1 MGRDPVKRRRAR
13 LLFRRHPLVRGARY
27 ALLVCCFLLVS
38 GAVLFTVY
46 VADQA
51 SYDPHLFAMGTGGIL
66 SLACGVIAIV
76 LLNNR
81 RLRAER
87 RMLEQRVE
95 ELADLNWE
103 LKESEER
110 ARSFLEAQ
118 GDVIVRRDGAG
129 RITYANDAFC
139 RLADATREALLGSS
153 LTLAVEETS
162 DSLLL
167 PDGTRA
173 YDQQMATAHGPRWI
187 AWREVVVRAGAGG
200 QERQSVG
207 RDVTDRVEAERA
219 LAEARD
225 QAEAASRAKSRFL
238 ATVSH
243 EIRTPLNGILG
254 MSDLLLDTPLTPE
267 QITYAKA
274 AKTSA
279 DTLLALIEE
288 VLDFSKI
295 EAGKLD
301 LDPRPFALAGLI
313 EEMVEL
319 LAPRAQAKG
328 LEIASYVDERLPEYV
343 VGDAARLR
351 QVLLNLAG
359 NAVKFTERGG
369 VSVIVEPGAAADE
382 ITFVVQDT
390 GIGISSAEQ
399 ARVFLEFEQGDRGFA
414 PHHNGTGLGLTIAR
428 RIVERMG
435 GSIAVNSARGA
446 GSTFRFTVALPAH
459 GRAASFVS
467 PDLSGSAVLIVTSTQ
482 IEASLIGRRLR
493 RWGAHTEIAAP
504 AQCTTASL
512 SERRWQTIL
521 IDHTMG
527 TEQACA
533 LAKLSASIERRLV
546 LIAPA
551 DREQLPT
558 LREAGFTGYL
568 IKPVRAASL
577 AARLTRNDD
586 VFDATPLTAVEAAE
600 PSPKLPTEGLSVLLA
615 EDNEI
620 NALLTR
626 ALLQKL
632 GHRPLVTGDG
642 AKAFDAWA
650 AARAAG
656 QPFDLLLMDVHM
668 PGVDGIEATAR
679 IRAAERQEQISHTPI
694 LALTANAFAEDREA
708 CLAAGMDDFLVK
720 PLDRERLAAALAAIS
735 DRASLA
741 A

>member
-1 MGRDPVKRRRAR
+1 MWRDPVTRRRAR
-13 LLFRRHPLVRGARY
+13 RLLYRHPLVRGARY
-27 ALLVCCFLLVS
+27 ALLACCFLLVS
-38 GAVLFTVY
+38 SAVLAAVF

-51 SYDPHLFAMGTGGIL
+51 FYDPHLFAMGTGGIL
-66 SLACGVIAIV
+66 SVTCGVIAIM

-81 RLRAER
+81 LLRAER
-87 RMLEQRVE
+87 RKLEQHVE
-95 ELADLNWE
+95 DLADLNWE

-118 GDVIVRRDGAG
+118 GDVIVRRDSAG

-139 RLADATREALLGSS
+139 RLADARPEALLGSS
-153 LTLAVEETS
+153 LTLAVEKTS

-173 YDQQMATAHGPRWI
+173 YDQKILTTHGPRWI
-187 AWREVVVRAGAGG
+187 AWREVVVRAGVGD

-254 MSDLLLDTPLTPE
+254 MSDLLLDTSLTPE

-301 LDPRPFALAGLI
+301 LNPRPFALAGLI

-369 VSVIVEPGAAADE
+369 VSVIVEPGAAPHE
-382 ITFVVQDT
+382 IAFLVQDT
-390 GIGISSAEQ
+390 GIGISAEEQ
-399 ARVFLEFEQGDRGFA
+399 ARIFLEFEQGDRGSA
-414 PHHNGTGLGLTIAR
+414 PQHNGTGLGLTIAR

-435 GSIAVNSARGA
+435 GRITVESARGA
-446 GSTFRFTVALPAH
+446 GSTFRFAAALPAH
-459 GRAASFVS
+459 GRAASFAS
-467 PDLSGSAVLIVTSTQ
+467 PDLTNSAVLIVTPTQ

-493 RWGAHTEIAAP
+493 RWGAHTEIVSP
-504 AQCTTASL
+504 AQCTAAL
-512 SERRWQTIL
+512 PGERRWQTVL

-533 LAKLSASIERRLV
+533 LAKLSAGAERRIV

-551 DREQLPT
+551 EREHLPA
-558 LREAGFTGYL
+558 LSEAGFTGYL

-577 AARLTRNDD
+577 AARLIRDDD
-586 VFDATPLTAVEAAE
+586 VFDAAPVAVETAE
-600 PSPKLPTEGLSVLLA
+600 PSSKPSTEGMSVLLA

-632 GHRPLVTGDG
+632 GHRPVVASNGTEAL
-642 AKAFDAWA
+642 DAWT
-650 AARAAG
+650 AARTAG
-656 QPFDLLLMDVHM
+656 KPFDVLLMDVHM
-668 PGVDGIEATAR
+668 PGVDGIEATAQ
-679 IRAAERQEQISHTPI
+679 IRAAEQRERISPTPI

-708 CLAAGMDDFLVK
+708 CLAAGMDGFLVK
-720 PLDRERLAAALAAIS
+720 PLDRDRLAAALASIS
-735 DRASLA
+735 DRGSLA